1 MEAISKMD
9 ETRMNSQKFINHIR
23 RKLRESDIYFEDF
36 YRLSDEAIERIM
48 TATFVL
54 AKGKVKK
61 CYYCKHY
68 NRFGFSMCKIQSHIR
83 DGCYYHDLDKY
94 RLAKKQYLNISIL
107 ATESAIAEGKR
118 IDFFI
123 PSDVERKIIFES
135 LKLFEFMDT
144 EDSIRGDWNDFNK
157 QDGH

>member
-9 ETRMNSQKFINHIR
+9 DTRMNSQQFINHIR
-23 RKLRESDIYFEDF
+23 KKLRESDIYFEDF

-68 NRFGFSMCKIQSHIR
+68 SRFGFSMCKIQSHIR

-107 ATESAIAEGKR
+107 TGSSPATSGLFMA
-118 IDFFI
+118 
-123 PSDVERKIIFES
+123 S
-135 LKLFEFMDT
+135 LRAGYMSSPLCL
-144 EDSIRGDWNDFNK
+144 SSR
-157 QDGH
+157 

>member
-9 ETRMNSQKFINHIR
+9 NTRMNSQHFINHIR
-23 RKLRESDIYFEDF
+23 KKIKESDVYFEDF

-54 AKGKVKK
+54 LKGKAKN

-68 NRFGFSMCKIQSHIR
+68 KRFGFSMCKIQSHIR
-83 DGCYYHDLDKY
+83 DGCYYHELDKY
-94 RLAKKQYLNISIL
+94 RLAKKQCLNISVL
-107 ATESAIAEGKR
+107 ATHSAIAEGKR

-123 PSDVERKIIFES
+123 PPDVERKIVFES
-135 LKLFEFMDT
+135 LKLFEFMDI
-144 EDSIRGDWNDFNK
+144 EDSIRGD
-157 QDGH
+157 

>member
-9 ETRMNSQKFINHIR
+9 NTGMNSQHFINHIR
-23 RKLRESDIYFEDF
+23 KKIKESDVYFEDF

-54 AKGKVKK
+54 LKGKVKN

-68 NRFGFSMCKIQSHIR
+68 KRFGFSMCKIQSHIR
-83 DGCYYHDLDKY
+83 DGCYYHELDKY
-94 RLAKKQYLNISIL
+94 RLAKKQWLNISVL
-107 ATESAIAEGKR
+107 ATHSAIAEGKR

-123 PSDVERKIIFES
+123 PPDVERKIVFES
-135 LKLFEFMDT
+135 LKLFEFMDI
-144 EDSIRGDWNDFNK
+144 EDSIRGD
-157 QDGH
+157 